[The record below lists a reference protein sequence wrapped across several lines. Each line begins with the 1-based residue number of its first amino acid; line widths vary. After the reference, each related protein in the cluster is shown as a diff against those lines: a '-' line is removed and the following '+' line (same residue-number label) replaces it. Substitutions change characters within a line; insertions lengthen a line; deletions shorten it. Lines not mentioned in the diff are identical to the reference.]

1 MISEVMTLLV
11 RYFVR
16 EVAGVLRSMASSG
29 WYNRAMPS
37 DSNTDPADVSTAS
50 AVPGPLADLKVVDLS
65 RVLAGPY
72 LTMMLGDMG
81 AEVVKIEQPG
91 SGDDT
96 RRWGPPFLEGEST
109 YYLAVNR
116 NKRSVT
122 LNLKHPRC
130 RELLLQM
137 AADADI
143 LVENFKT
150 GTMERMGLGYEDVL
164 RPLNPRLVYVS
175 VTGYGRTGP
184 YAERPGYDYMGQAM
198 GGIMSVTGEPDGEPM
213 KYGVAI
219 ADLTTAMTGC
229 SAVLAA
235 IHHRD
240 RTGLG
245 QRVDLSLLE
254 TVVGWLIH
262 LATDYF
268 ATGQLPPRIGN
279 GHSSIVPYQTFKA
292 SDRYFAF
299 GALNDRQ
306 FRDFSR
312 VLGHDEWP
320 EDPRF
325 RSNVDRVAH
334 RAELQPLVEAVL
346 HTRTASEWVD
356 ALLAVGVPAGPVN
369 SIAEVFADPQVLAR
383 NMRIEVPHPKLGP
396 IGMSGISYKHGDT
409 PGSVRRHP
417 PMLGEHTDE
426 VLGELGV
433 AEDEIGALRRE
444 GAI

>member
-1 MISEVMTLLV
+1 MPRRRWVGRTVTSVTAATGISPPGTVMSNGTQPAVPTIVSRPGSRSTAASSRLGSRIFSHCSRPASLISLPNAVSIACSKSGQSSRVQARRMISEVMTLLV
-11 RYFVR
+11 RRFVR
-16 EVAGVLRSMASSG
+16 LVAGVPGSMASSG

-37 DSNTDPADVSTAS
+37 DSNADPADASTVN
-50 AVPGPLADLKVVDLS
+50 AVPGPLGDLKVVDLS

-96 RRWGPPFLEGEST
+96 RRWGPPFVQGEST

-130 RELLLQM
+130 REILLQM
-137 AADADI
+137 IQDADI

-198 GGIMSVTGEPDGEPM
+198 GGIMSVTGEPNGEPM

-219 ADLTTAMTGC
+219 ADLTTAMSGC

-240 RTGLG
+240 RTGKG

-268 ATGQLPPRIGN
+268 ATG
-279 GHSSIVPYQTFKA
+279 
-292 SDRYFAF
+292 
-299 GALNDRQ
+299 
-306 FRDFSR
+306 
-312 VLGHDEWP
+312 
-320 EDPRF
+320 
-325 RSNVDRVAH
+325 
-334 RAELQPLVEAVL
+334 
-346 HTRTASEWVD
+346 
-356 ALLAVGVPAGPVN
+356 
-369 SIAEVFADPQVLAR
+369 
-383 NMRIEVPHPKLGP
+383 
-396 IGMSGISYKHGDT
+396 
-409 PGSVRRHP
+409 
-417 PMLGEHTDE
+417 
-426 VLGELGV
+426 
-433 AEDEIGALRRE
+433 
-444 GAI
+444 

>member
-1 MISEVMTLLV
+1 
-11 RYFVR
+11 
-16 EVAGVLRSMASSG
+16 
-29 WYNRAMPS
+29 MPS
-37 DSNTDPADVSTAS
+37 NAQPDPTADQSYQSVN
-50 AVPGPLADLKVVDLS
+50 GPLDGLKVVDLS

-81 AEVVKIEQPG
+81 ADVVKIEQPG

-96 RRWGPPFLEGEST
+96 RRWGPPFVEGEST

-122 LNLKHPRC
+122 LNLKHPRS
-130 RELLLQM
+130 REILLQLVK
-137 AADADI
+137 DADI
-143 LVENFKT
+143 LVENFKV

-164 RPLNPRLVYVS
+164 RPLNPRLVYCS

-198 GGIMSVTGEPDGEPM
+198 GGIMSVTGEPTGEPM

-219 ADLTTAMTGC
+219 ADLTTAMSGC

-235 IHHRD
+235 IVHRE
-240 RTGLG
+240 RSGQG

-268 ATGQLPPRIGN
+268 ATGNLPPRIGN
-279 GHSSIVPYQTFKA
+279 GHSSLVPYQVFKA

-299 GALNDRQ
+299 GALNERQ
-306 FRDFSR
+306 FRDFAR
-312 VLGHDEWP
+312 VLGHPEWP

-325 RSNVDRVAH
+325 SSNAVRVAH
-334 RAELQPLVEAVL
+334 RAELTALVEEILPA
-346 HTRTASEWVD
+346 RTASEWVD
-356 ALLAVGVPAGPVN
+356 ALLEVGVPAGPVN
-369 SIAEVFADPQVLAR
+369 SIAEVFEDPQVLAR
-383 NMRIEVPHPKLGP
+383 NMRIDVPHPKLGNVT
-396 IGMSGISYKHGDT
+396 MSGISYKHGDT
-409 PGSVRRHP
+409 PGTVRRHP
-417 PMLGEHTDE
+417 PMLGEHTNE
-426 VLGELGV
+426 VLGELGI
-433 AEDEIGALRRE
+433 ADEEIAALRRE

>member
-1 MISEVMTLLV
+1 
-11 RYFVR
+11 
-16 EVAGVLRSMASSG
+16 
-29 WYNRAMPS
+29 MPS
-37 DSNTDPADVSTAS
+37 NAQEFSTADPARLGAN
-50 AVPGPLADLKVVDLS
+50 GPLGDLKVVDLS

-81 AEVVKIEQPG
+81 AEVLKIEQPG

-96 RRWGPPFLEGEST
+96 RRWGPPFVEGEST

-130 RELLLQM
+130 REILLQLVR
-137 AADADI
+137 DADI
-143 LVENFKT
+143 LVENFKV
-150 GTMERMGLGYEDVL
+150 GTMERMALGYEEVL
-164 RPLNPRLVYVS
+164 RPLNPRLVYCS

-235 IHHRD
+235 IHHRE
-240 RTGLG
+240 RTGQG

-268 ATGQLPPRIGN
+268 ATGELPPRIGN
-279 GHSSIVPYQTFKA
+279 GHSSLVPYQVFKA

-299 GALNDRQ
+299 GALNERQ

-312 VLGHDEWP
+312 VLGHEEWP
-320 EDPRF
+320 DDPRF
-325 RSNVDRVAH
+325 ANNPARVAH
-334 RAELQPLVEAVL
+334 RAELTALIEEILP
-346 HTRTASEWVD
+346 TRTASEWVE

-369 SIAEVFADPQVLAR
+369 SVAEVFEDPQVLAR
-383 NMRIEVPHPKLGP
+383 NMRIDVPHPRLGTVT
-396 IGMSGISYKHGDT
+396 MSGISYKHGDT
-409 PGSVRRHP
+409 PGTVRRHP

-426 VLGELGV
+426 VLRELGIDD
-433 AEDEIGALRRE
+433 AERAALRRE